1 MLHRDLKPANVLINE
16 DCTVKL
22 CDYGLARS
30 ISGIDSAA
38 MILSNADRQ
47 ADEANANGTTA
58 SASGASSEDN
68 SRSSLGSSASEAPND
83 FNAVPQ

>member
-47 ADEANANGTTA
+47 ADEAGRGDTESAGELSGTSAGTA
-58 SASGASSEDN
+58 GQNSS
-68 SRSSLGSSASEAPND
+68 SSDAKT
-83 FNAVPQ
+83 PQEFPE

>member
-16 DCTVKL
+16 DCMVKL

-38 MILSNADRQ
+38 MILSNVEREGEDNAD
-47 ADEANANGTTA
+47 
-58 SASGASSEDN
+58 ASGDNNKNSS
-68 SRSSLGSSASEAPND
+68 SSASDSTPQD
-83 FNAVPQ
+83 FGSVP